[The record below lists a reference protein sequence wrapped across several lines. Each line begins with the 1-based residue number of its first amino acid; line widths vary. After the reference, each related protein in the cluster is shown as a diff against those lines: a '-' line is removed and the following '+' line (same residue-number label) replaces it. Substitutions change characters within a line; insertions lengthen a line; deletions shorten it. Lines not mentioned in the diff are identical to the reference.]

1 MFHAASTRPLHT
13 RTIAVVGPESSGKTT
28 LSRALADA
36 LGAPWVPEHA
46 RAYLGATGGVY
57 VEADLLR
64 IAQGQVLA
72 EERALAGHP
81 TYLVCDTDLVT
92 VLVWARE
99 KYGRCDPWIER
110 MARNRT
116 YAHRLLCAPDMPWE
130 PDPLRESPHDRD
142 RLFSV
147 YADTLSELEASYTV
161 LRGSPEER
169 LATALARVH
178 GR

>member
-1 MFHAASTRPLHT
+1 MSLTSSPRPL
-13 RTIAVVGPESSGKTT
+13 RTTTVAVVGPESSGKTT
-28 LSRALADA
+28 ISRALADA

-46 RAYLGATGGVY
+46 RMYLGATGGVY
-57 VEADLLR
+57 GEADLLH
-64 IAQGQVLA
+64 IAQGQLLA
-72 EERALAGHP
+72 EEHALACHP

-92 VLVWARE
+92 ILVWARE
-99 KYGRCDPWIER
+99 KYGRCDPRIER
-110 MARNRT
+110 MARRRT

-142 RLFSV
+142 RLFRV
-147 YADTLSELEASYTV
+147 YADTLEELGVPYTV

-169 LATALARVH
+169 LAAALACVH